1 MKVFGIAVGS
11 VLVAGLLTWFA
22 WATLDTRERVSQQHG
37 EQRQNFALLKSA
49 VEVINDEMRRF
60 HAEDTETDPVD
71 RILENFQTRLEQ
83 LPTKEDLA
91 KLEQTAADLHRNQ
104 QELAAAFTATSSAA
118 EKERTNLSNQL
129 TSQKAMFETTVSEI
143 GAHGKILEDAVFSLA
158 DIRDR
163 QLAVAVTQQLAGA
176 STFSGWTADGNT
188 VYMHANKFPA
198 SGFPYWGPTGTPTD
212 FVPVEWNI
220 QV

>member
-1 MKVFGIAVGS
+1 
-11 VLVAGLLTWFA
+11 
-22 WATLDTRERVSQQHG
+22 
-37 EQRQNFALLKSA
+37 
-49 VEVINDEMRRF
+49 
-60 HAEDTETDPVD
+60 
-71 RILENFQTRLEQ
+71 
-83 LPTKEDLA
+83 
-91 KLEQTAADLHRNQ
+91 
-104 QELAAAFTATSSAA
+104 
-118 EKERTNLSNQL
+118 
-129 TSQKAMFETTVSEI
+129 MFETTVSEI

-198 SGFPYWGPTGTPTD
+198 SSFPYWGPTGTPTD

-220 QV
+220 QVQDSVVTINGQVPDEATRERLIKLVSGVDGVKQVVSELLVSR

>member
-91 KLEQTAADLHRNQ
+91 KLERTAADLHRNQ

-129 TSQKAMFETTVSEI
+129 TS
-143 GAHGKILEDAVFSLA
+143 
-158 DIRDR
+158 
-163 QLAVAVTQQLAGA
+163 
-176 STFSGWTADGNT
+176 
-188 VYMHANKFPA
+188 
-198 SGFPYWGPTGTPTD
+198 
-212 FVPVEWNI
+212 
-220 QV
+220 